1 MVTCINRG
9 ICISRTIQ
17 CIFTIIQQPFTFF
30 MFTLIKFPC
39 SDLHS
44 TYRIGASIHNFLVV
58 LIFSNTPFT
67 NMTKICVKWWYHTTE
82 FYKFITL
89 LGIVIVVLFS
99 LECNTYLA
107 SATECSLKLLIPSQY
122 LLDLLPFICHW
133 KVIANLISITNN
145 PRKSTLPA

>member
-1 MVTCINRG
+1 
-9 ICISRTIQ
+9 
-17 CIFTIIQQPFTFF
+17 

-58 LIFSNTPFT
+58 LIFSSTPFT